1 MPANPDGKGVILGE
15 GKPENQNASIIYCF
29 NEALQT
35 IDMNQVRP
43 TTRLALVALAAWP
56 SRSTRR
62 KRKRV
67 HAPQGVV
74 AVTSARVL
82 A

>member
-43 TTRLALVALAAWP
+43 SARHLPVAVAGLGD
-56 SRSTRR
+56 TFGT
-62 KRKRV
+62 
-67 HAPQGVV
+67 APQ
-74 AVTSARVL
+74 
-82 A
+82 